1 MSKRDISFYIVDI
14 FIAMDKIKRYS
25 KNYKNAQDL
34 LFSELNWDATLRE
47 LEIVGEATK
56 HLLSLEILPISY
68 RRIVDFR
75 NQISH
80 AYFGIDE
87 NIIWEII
94 NDKLPLYE
102 NELFNIIQTNSID
115 LTKSITKIR
124 EEKFINKHIEK
135 LLQKISKF

>member
-94 NDKLPLYE
+94 NDKFPLY
-102 NELFNIIQTNSID
+102 
-115 LTKSITKIR
+115 
-124 EEKFINKHIEK
+124 
-135 LLQKISKF
+135 

>member
-1 MSKRDISFYIVDI
+1 MSKRDISFYIVDV
-14 FIAMDKIKRYS
+14 FIAIDKIKRYTS
-25 KNYKNAQDL
+25 KYKNAQDL

-56 HLLSLEILPISY
+56 HLLSLEILPVSY

-87 NIIWEII
+87 NIIWDII
-94 NDKLPLYE
+94 HNKLPLYE
-102 NELFNIIQTNSID
+102 DELFQIVKTEPID
-115 LTKSITKIR
+115 LTRAIGKIR
-124 EEKFINKHIEK
+124 EERFINDQIEK
-135 LLQKISKF
+135 LLQKIS